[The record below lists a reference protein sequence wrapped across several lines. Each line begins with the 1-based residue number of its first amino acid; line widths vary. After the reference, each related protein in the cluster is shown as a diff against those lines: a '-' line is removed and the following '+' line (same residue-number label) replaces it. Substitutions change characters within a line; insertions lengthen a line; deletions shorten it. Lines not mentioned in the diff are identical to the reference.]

1 MMNFKSI
8 QKVHKE
14 ALTRPVEKDQRFC
27 RFEYVKAI
35 YEQYL
40 EHLIDADYRYEIIY
54 AANRYRNYDTETQAL
69 MAKPKKKD
77 EFTLM
82 NKCTY
87 SRPIDMESG
96 YLVTLQSDSLDYMS
110 SYCSVLQMYLG
121 DLKRLMYHPSIYKDE
136 KRLYDIATVDGK
148 PVKQHYKF
156 SFVAGKL
163 YKIYYELRMIKGK
176 QEELYSGVREASN
189 L

>member
-1 MMNFKSI
+1 MMQFKPI
-8 QKVHKE
+8 QEVHKE
-14 ALTRPVEKDQRFC
+14 ALTRPIEKDQRFC

-40 EHLIDADYRYEIIY
+40 EQLTDADYKYQVYY
-54 AANRYRNYDTETQAL
+54 AADRYRKYDKDTQAL
-69 MAKPKKKD
+69 IKKPKKKD

-87 SRPIDMESG
+87 GKNIMTDLGCIVHLNESLE
-96 YLVTLQSDSLDYMS
+96 YLR
-110 SYCSVLQMYLG
+110 SYCSMLQMYLG

-136 KRLYDIATVDGK
+136 KRLYDLVTVDGK

-163 YKIYYELRMIKGK
+163 YKIYYELRMMNGK
-176 QEELYSGVREASN
+176 QEELYAGVKEASN